1 MKKIEIMSYSTYN
14 IVESIRLSI
23 FLSICDKQTD
33 KFYVNNLLFNLLFI
47 YIYILK
53 NSFQ

>member
-1 MKKIEIMSYSTYN
+1 MKKIEIMSYSTCN

-33 KFYVNNLLFNLLFI
+33 KFYVNNDLLFI
-47 YIYILK
+47 YIYIKKLISI
-53 NSFQ
+53 N